1 MNDPT
6 LKNDYVPNGW
16 GPLGWLRDVALSVV
30 LAVILIV
37 FIYQPVKV
45 EGTSMMP
52 TLTEGERIFINK
64 ITYTLGSGRIDRWD
78 TVVFWYPLDPS
89 KSYIKRVIG
98 VPGDVIEMYR
108 GEVYVDGKD
117 FSEPYVPD
125 EYRDNYTMQKT
136 VIPVDKYFVMGDHR
150 SSSNDSR
157 AWGMVDRK
165 NIYGKAV
172 FVYWPFDKMGAVR

>member
-1 MNDPT
+1 MNDPA
-6 LKNDYVPNGW
+6 LRNDSNSFSW

-64 ITYTLGSGRIDRWD
+64 ITYTLGSGRIDRLD

-98 VPGDVIEMYR
+98 IPGDVIEMYR
-108 GEVYVDGKD
+108 GEVYVNGKD
-117 FSEPYVPD
+117 FSEPYVPS
-125 EYRDNYTMQKT
+125 EYRDNYTMPKT
-136 VIPVDKYFVMGDHR
+136 VVPMDKYFVMDDDC
-150 SSSNDSR
+150 SS
-157 AWGMVDRK
+157 
-165 NIYGKAV
+165 
-172 FVYWPFDKMGAVR
+172 

>member
-1 MNDPT
+1 MSEPTSRNDSGSGG
-6 LKNDYVPNGW
+6 L
-16 GPLGWLRDVALSVV
+16 GPLGWLRDIGLSVV

-64 ITYTLGSGRIDRWD
+64 ITYTLGTGKIDRGD

-98 VPGDVIEMYR
+98 VPGDRIEMYK
-108 GEVYVDGKD
+108 GEVYVNGMDLN
-117 FSEPYVPD
+117 EPYVP
-125 EYRDNYTMQKT
+125 EAYRDNYSMPRT
-136 VIPVDKYFVMGDHR
+136 VIPMDKYFVMGDHR

-172 FVYWPFDKMGAVR
+172 FVYWPFEKMGAVR

>member
-1 MNDPT
+1 MSDPT
-6 LKNDYVPNGW
+6 SRHETFSGRW
-16 GPLGWLRDVALSVV
+16 SPLGWLRDVALSVV
-30 LAVILIV
+30 LAVVLIV

-64 ITYTLGSGRIDRWD
+64 ITYTLGSGRIDRGD

-98 VPGDVIEMYR
+98 IPGDSIQMYR
-108 GEVYVDGKD
+108 GEVYVNGKD
-117 FSEPYVPD
+117 YSEPYVPD
-125 EYRDNYTMQKT
+125 AYRDNYNMPRT
-136 VIPVDKYFVMGDHR
+136 VVPMDKYFVMGDHR

-172 FVYWPFDKMGAVR
+172 FVYWPFDKMGAVK